1 MMITGTTQVTPEEI
15 VRQYYQLLNDNQPER
30 AAPLLAEDV
39 MRIGI
44 DTDDR
49 PPRITQ
55 GKAQLL
61 ERIRRMTADNAAV
74 IVSNVQTAGD
84 KVTCFVQIA
93 TDTTR
98 REGIAPLE
106 ETAEFLIQEGKIKSY
121 RVVSTPESMA
131 KLKSVMQ

>member
-1 MMITGTTQVTPEEI
+1 MTTTVQVTPEAI
-15 VRQYYQLLNDNQPER
+15 VRQYYQLLNDKQPEQ
-30 AAPLLAEDV
+30 AEPLLAEDV
-39 MRIGI
+39 VRMGI
-44 DTDDR
+44 MSHDA
-49 PPRITQ
+49 PPHITQ
-55 GKAQLL
+55 GKTHLL

-74 IVSNVQTAGD
+74 VVSNVQASGD
-84 KVTCFVQIA
+84 NVTCFVQIA

-106 ETAEFLIQEGKIKSY
+106 ETAEFLIQDGQIKSY